1 MQPKRAGK
9 DLLINSDND
18 DDEDD
23 RCDLDDEFTLRPS
36 TQAMSRSLIES
47 NSQRDSLASKMNASM
62 TTMKQCLS

>member
-9 DLLINSDND
+9 DLLIDSD
-18 DDEDD
+18 DDVDDD